1 MQLWFAH
8 KSGVTLREQLV
19 TQIVLGI
26 LSDDLHAG
34 QRLPSTREL
43 ARRFHLHPNTVSG
56 GYRQLEREMW
66 VEFRHGSG
74 VYVRDKKPER
84 ALSPAFALDRLVADL
99 FRAARKLEIP
109 LATVRASLRQYFE
122 LQLPDHFL
130 LIEPDQELRRILAI
144 ELQQAL
150 KLPVQSCGLN
160 DPKLSKKLES
170 AVPVT
175 LAGKEKIVRQELAE
189 GAELLVLQAR
199 SVPASLVEWLPAPA
213 KVLLGIASRWPGFLK
228 LARTILLAA
237 GFDPDS
243 LIFRDARKSN
253 WRRGLKEAKAVI
265 CDLATASDLP
275 KTFLIVPFPLVSE
288 SSLDE
293 LRRYEQFIE
302 GPLISSPK

>member
-19 TQIVLGI
+19 TQIILGI
-26 LSDDLHAG
+26 LSDDMHAG

-56 GYRQLEREMW
+56 GYQQLEREMW

-84 ALSPAFALDRLVADL
+84 ALSSAFALDRLVADL

-109 LATVRASLRQYFE
+109 LATVRARLRQYFE

-130 LIEPDQELRRILAI
+130 LIEPDEELRRILAL

-175 LAGKEKIVRQELAE
+175 LAGKEKTVRQELAE
-189 GAELLVLQAR
+189 GAELLILQAR
-199 SVPASLVEWLPAPA
+199 SVPASLAEWLPAPP
-213 KVLLGIASRWPGFLK
+213 KVLLGIASRWPSFLK
-228 LARTILLAA
+228 LARTMLLAA

-243 LIFRDARKSN
+243 LIFRDARKPK
-253 WRRGLKEAKAVI
+253 WRRGLKEAQAVV
-265 CDLATASDLP
+265 CDVATASDLP
-275 KTFLIVPFPLVSE
+275 KTFLIVPFALVSE
-288 SSLDE
+288 GSLDE
-293 LRRYEQFIE
+293 LKHYEKFIAS
-302 GPLISSPK
+302 PLAPSK